1 MKPGSRIIFISTG
14 VCRNS
19 AVTPNYLLYAATKG
33 AIDQMTRLMA
43 KGLASKGINVNAV
56 APGPVAT
63 ELFFEGKPESVING
77 IKSMNPY
84 GKLGETGDI
93 AKVVG
98 FLAGEESAWVDG
110 QIISANGG
118 TFV

>member
-1 MKPGSRIIFISTG
+1 MRPGSRIILVSSG
-14 VCRNS
+14 VCRNT
-19 AVTPNYLLYAATKG
+19 AVQPNYLLYAATKG

-63 ELFFEGKPESVING
+63 DLFFEGKPESLINMLKG
-77 IKSMNPY
+77 MNPF
-84 GKLGETGDI
+84 GRLGEGADV

-98 FLAGEESAWVDG
+98 FLCGEESSWVDG